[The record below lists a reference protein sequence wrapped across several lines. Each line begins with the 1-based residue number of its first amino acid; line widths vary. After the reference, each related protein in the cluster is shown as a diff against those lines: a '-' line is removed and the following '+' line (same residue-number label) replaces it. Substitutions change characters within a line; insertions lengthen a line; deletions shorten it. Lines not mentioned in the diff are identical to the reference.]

1 MEQTEGIRN
10 FAVNIKPIML
20 KIKDGKRRFT
30 AGELQSILQFY
41 LEVVDCLSREELRS
55 SGFGCQNKGG

>member
-1 MEQTEGIRN
+1 MEQIQGIKN

-30 AGELQSILQFY
+30 AAELQSILQFY
-41 LEVVDCLSREELRS
+41 LEVADYLSREELRS
-55 SGFGCQNKGG
+55 SGFGLEK